1 MVDKKLRKTIGE
13 RAKSRR
19 KELGL
24 TMDYVA
30 ERMDVN
36 KSTIQRYESGT
47 IDNSKKLVIEGLA
60 AALHVTP
67 EWLRGETDELSS
79 DKTDGTFIKIEDS
92 MKKILGS
99 YPLNVSSDEND
110 FSEKILLLFL
120 KEYELFND
128 SFTNAVNETSKDNS
142 KLASMVGFES
152 EEEYNNMIFFREI
165 THTINTLNDISDIL
179 RLYSKDPERA
189 KDRVNNLL
197 SYLL

>member
-60 AALHVTP
+60 VALHVTP

-152 EEEYNNMIFFREI
+152 EEEYNNMIFLREI

>member
-1 MVDKKLRKTIGE
+1 MVDKKLRKTIGK

-120 KEYELFND
+120 KEYVLFND

-152 EEEYNNMIFFREI
+152 EEEYNNMIFLREI

>member
-79 DKTDGTFIKIEDS
+79 EKTDGTFIKIEDS

-152 EEEYNNMIFFREI
+152 KEEYNNMIFLREI

>member
-152 EEEYNNMIFFREI
+152 EEEYNNMIFLREI

-179 RLYSKDPERA
+179 RLYSKDPGRA

>member
-67 EWLRGETDELSS
+67 EWLRSETDELSS

-152 EEEYNNMIFFREI
+152 EEEYNNMIFLREI

>member
-142 KLASMVGFES
+142 KFASMVGFES
-152 EEEYNNMIFFREI
+152 EEEYNNMIFLREI

>member
-120 KEYELFND
+120 KEYVLFND

-152 EEEYNNMIFFREI
+152 EEEYNNMIFLREI

>member
-24 TMDYVA
+24 SMDYVA
-30 ERMDVN
+30 DRMDIN
-36 KSTIQRYESGT
+36 KSTIQRYESGA

-79 DKTDGTFIKIEDS
+79 ENSDGTFIRIEDS

-99 YPLNVSSDEND
+99 YPLNVGSDENA

-142 KLASMVGFES
+142 KIAAMVGFES
-152 EEEYNNMIFFREI
+152 EEEYNNMIFLREI

>member
-13 RAKSRR
+13 RVKSRR

-79 DKTDGTFIKIEDS
+79 DKTDGIFIKIEDS

-152 EEEYNNMIFFREI
+152 EEEYNNMIFLREI